1 MGAAAAALHP
11 VLCLR
16 FIQIDESPS
25 DPQGVVLE
33 IEPLRTKIRDDDGN
47 PVYLSNTEVGQYGVR
62 NLTQVSK
69 LGS

>member
-1 MGAAAAALHP
+1 
-11 VLCLR
+11 
-16 FIQIDESPS
+16 
-25 DPQGVVLE
+25 VLE